1 VGGSYR
7 FTLQLGKPKDS
18 AGSKNGNKLA
28 RPNFGCLMPE
38 TPVSSDCIKAEGKPR
53 RMGAGLMAVAAEGT
67 PKAQLS
73 CTDARARNCG
83 NPSDAGRAARR

>member
-1 VGGSYR
+1 MGGSYR

-53 RMGAGLMAVAAEGT
+53 RMGAGLMAVAR
-67 PKAQLS
+67 PKGRQRRWAC
-73 CTDARARNCG
+73 CTTDWT
-83 NPSDAGRAARR
+83 